1 MAEALGRQFV
11 NYRFLTLD
19 PAWRHL
25 PAEDRAAAKLEFA
38 ARLETFR
45 HEARVFSYST
55 VGTRGDCDM
64 MLWCI
69 GDSPETFQRLHA
81 ALHGTRL
88 GAYLSSPHSYLAM
101 TRKSEYIDHHAH
113 PGQDGLRLRIRP
125 SEMRY
130 LFVYPFV
137 KTREWYLLPP
147 EKRQALM
154 DEHIRVGHE
163 YPSVK
168 LNTTYSFGL
177 DDQEFV
183 VAFETNQP
191 GDFLDLVMALR
202 KTDSSLYTLRD
213 TPIFTCIRR
222 PLAEALDLLD
232 GAGIAQPAPLPQAV
246 S

>member
-1 MAEALGRQFV
+1 MADTLGRQFV
-11 NYRFLTLD
+11 NYRFLKVDL
-19 PAWRHL
+19 AWRHL
-25 PAEDRAAAKLEFA
+25 AESDRAAAKLEYA
-38 ARLETFR
+38 QVLESFR

-69 GDSPETFQRLHA
+69 SDSPETFQRLHA
-81 ALHGTRL
+81 ALHGTTL
-88 GAYLSSPHSYLAM
+88 GKYLTAPYSYLAM
-101 TRKSEYIDHHAH
+101 TRKSEYIDNHAH

-137 KTREWYLLPP
+137 KTRDWYLLSR
-147 EKRQALM
+147 EDRQTMM

-177 DDQEFV
+177 DDQDFV

-202 KTDSSLYTLRD
+202 NTAASVHTVRD
-213 TPIFTCIRR
+213 VPIFTCIRR
-222 PLAEALDLLD
+222 PVAEVLDLLD
-232 GAGIAQPAPLPQAV
+232 GTGCAKPAPLPETVA
-246 S
+246 

>member
-1 MAEALGRQFV
+1 MAEPLGRQFV
-11 NYRFLTLD
+11 NYRFLQLD
-19 PAWRHL
+19 PRWRHL
-25 PAEDRAAAKLEFA
+25 PADARAAAKQEFA
-38 ARLETFR
+38 AMLESFR

-69 GDSPETFQRLHA
+69 GDSPETFQRLHS
-81 ALHGTRL
+81 ALHGTAL
-88 GAYLSSPHSYLAM
+88 GMYLSAPYSYLAM
-101 TRKSEYIDHHAH
+101 TRKSEYIDAHAH

-137 KTREWYLLPP
+137 KTREWYLLPA
-147 EKRQALM
+147 ETRQLAM

-168 LNTTYSFGL
+168 LNTTYSFGI

-213 TPIFTCIRR
+213 VPIFTCIRR
-222 PLAEALDLLD
+222 PVAEALDLLD
-232 GAGIAQPAPLPQAV
+232 GTGVAKPAAIPQSV

>member
-1 MAEALGRQFV
+1 MAEPLGRQYV
-11 NYRFLTLD
+11 NYRFLKVD
-19 PAWRHL
+19 HAWRHL
-25 PAEDRAAAKLEFA
+25 PIDVRAAAKIEFA
-38 ARLETFR
+38 TILESFR

-55 VGTRGDCDM
+55 VGTRGDCDL

-69 GDSPETFQRLHA
+69 GDSPETFQRLHS
-81 ALHGTRL
+81 ALQGTAL
-88 GAYLSSPHSYLAM
+88 GIYLSAPYSYLAM
-101 TRKSEYIDHHAH
+101 TRKSEYVDKHTH
-113 PGQDGLRLRIRP
+113 PGQEGLRLRIRP

-137 KTREWYLLPP
+137 KSREWYLLPP
-147 EKRQALM
+147 EARQASM

-177 DDQEFV
+177 DDQDFV

-202 KTDSSLYTLRD
+202 KTDSSRHTVRD
-213 TPIFTCIRR
+213 VPIFTCIRR
-222 PLAEALDLLD
+222 PVTEVLDLLD
-232 GAGIAQPAPLPQAV
+232 GTGVATPSPLPQAV
-246 S
+246 A